1 MVSGLI
7 PQAGRNLAAIVVL
20 IGIGVAACSAG
31 DTSESTLAQVSP
43 ELVATGAE
51 LYAANCA
58 ECHGIDLRG
67 TDRGPSHLSIVYEPN
82 HHSDAVFLL
91 AVRNGVRAH
100 HWDFGPMPP
109 VEGLSDEE
117 VSAIVAYV
125 RDVQAEHGFEPYP

>member
-1 MVSGLI
+1 M
-7 PQAGRNLAAIVVL
+7 PRPGRNLVAIVVL
-20 IGIGVAACSAG
+20 IGVGVAACSAG
-31 DTSESTLAQVSP
+31 DTSESTLTAQVSP
-43 ELVATGAE
+43 DVVATGAE

-100 HWDFGPMPP
+100 HWDFGPMLP
-109 VEGLSDEE
+109 VEGLSDDE

-125 RDVQAEHGFEPYP
+125 RDNQAEHGFEPYP